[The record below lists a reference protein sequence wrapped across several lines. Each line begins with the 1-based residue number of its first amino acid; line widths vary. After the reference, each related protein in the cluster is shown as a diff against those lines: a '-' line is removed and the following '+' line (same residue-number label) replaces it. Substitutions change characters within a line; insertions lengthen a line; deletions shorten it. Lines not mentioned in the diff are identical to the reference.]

1 MYIQV
6 YTLGF
11 GIFDGK
17 NVYNYKGITAEI
29 TDSGNLKW
37 FVPLKFILG
46 DYFVC
51 KINNQTYVFRIM
63 FDRIKTSKRKGAMS
77 FQTLDYNTEHYL
89 PVSGDTKEI
98 ELLLKNMPFKKING
112 KIHDIFKLFGRTEKN
127 PMEKP
132 HDLDELVE
140 ILSSKQKKYPN
151 EVEATINYFKSLSVK
166 QIVEPLGR
174 ISQFVE
180 DDLKA
185 TDASAIG
192 SIWDLAV
199 ETDKDHKTVTNV
211 PVNLKKSYLV
221 MILIIIIVVAVVGL
235 LWMANEA
242 GKFDNIG
249 SSIPGIGGSG
259 SGDYSKDSLMK
270 RYPSGASLK
279 AAVDSGQLDYN
290 KLPKDVKAMV
300 DKTPTP
306 KVTVT
311 P

>member
-1 MYIQV
+1 M
-6 YTLGF
+6 GF

-37 FVPLKFILG
+37 FVPLKSILG

-51 KINNQTYVFRIM
+51 KINNQTYVFKIA

-98 ELLLKNMPFKKING
+98 ELLLHETPFKKING
-112 KIHDIFKLFGRTEKN
+112 KIQDVLRIFGRSEKN

-132 HDLDELVE
+132 HDLEELVD

-151 EVEATINYFKSLSVK
+151 EVEATLNYFKSLSVK
-166 QIVEPLGR
+166 EIVTPLGR

-185 TDASAIG
+185 TDANVIG

-199 ETDKDHKTVTNV
+199 EIDKDHKTVTNV

-221 MILIIIIVVAVVGL
+221 MALILLVVFSVIGL
-235 LWMANEA
+235 IYFAYEA
-242 GKFDNIG
+242 GRFDNIG
-249 SSIPGIGGSG
+249 IDLGFSSGGS
-259 SGDYSKDSLMK
+259 DYTKEALMK
-270 RYPSGASLK
+270 KYPSGASMR
-279 AAVDSGQLDYN
+279 AAVDSGSLDYSR
-290 KLPKDVKAMV
+290 LPKDVQKMV
-300 DKTPTP
+300 DATPTP
-306 KVTVT
+306 TLK

>member
-1 MYIQV
+1 M
-6 YTLGF
+6 GF

-37 FVPLKFILG
+37 FVPLKYILG
-46 DYFVC
+46 DFFVC
-51 KINNQTYVFRIM
+51 KINNQTYVFKIM
-63 FDRIKTSKRKGAMS
+63 YDRIKTSKRKGAMS

-89 PVSGDTKEI
+89 PVSGHTKEI
-98 ELLLKNMPFKKING
+98 ELLLKETPFKKING
-112 KIHDIFKLFGRTEKN
+112 KIQDIFRIFGRTEKI
-127 PMEKP
+127 PLEIP
-132 HDLDELVE
+132 HDLEELTE
-140 ILSSKQKKYPN
+140 LLAAKKSKYPN
-151 EVEATINYFKSLSVK
+151 EVEATLKYFESLSVK
-166 QIVEPLGR
+166 QIVTPLGR
-174 ISQFVE
+174 VSQFIE
-180 DDLKA
+180 DDLKS
-185 TDASAIG
+185 TDASVIG

-199 ETDKDHKTVTNV
+199 EIDKDHKTVTNV

-221 MILIIIIVVAVVGL
+221 MILILIIVVAVVGL

-242 GKFDNIG
+242 GKFDNLG

-259 SGDYSKDSLMK
+259 SGDYSKESLMK

-300 DKTPTP
+300 DKTPSP
-306 KVTVT
+306 MIVKS

>member
-1 MYIQV
+1 
-6 YTLGF
+6 LGF

-17 NVYNYKGITAEI
+17 NVYNYRGITAEI

-37 FVPLKFILG
+37 FVPLKHILG

-63 FDRIKTSKRKGAMS
+63 YDRIKTSKRKGAMS
-77 FQTLDYNTEHYL
+77 FQTLDYNTEHYM

-98 ELLLKNMPFKKING
+98 ELLLNETPFKKING
-112 KIHDIFKLFGRTEKN
+112 KIQDVLRLFGRSEN
-127 PMEKP
+127 PSPFEIPGKGKP
-132 HDLDELVE
+132 EMKHDLEELVE

-166 QIVEPLGR
+166 QIVTPLGR
-174 ISQFVE
+174 ISQFIE

-185 TDASAIG
+185 TDANAIG
-192 SIWDLAV
+192 QVWDEAV
-199 ETDKDHKTVTNV
+199 EIDKDHKTVTNV

-221 MILIIIIVVAVVGL
+221 MILIFLVVGAVIGL
-235 LWMANEA
+235 IYFAYEA
-242 GKFDNIG
+242 GRFDNIG
-249 SSIPGIGGSG
+249 IDLGMNGGG
-259 SGDYSKDSLMK
+259 ADYSKESLMK
-270 RYPSGASLK
+270 RYPSGASLR

-290 KLPKDVKAMV
+290 KLPKDVKSMV
-300 DKTPTP
+300 DKTPSP
-306 KVTVT
+306 SIVAS

>member
-1 MYIQV
+1 M
-6 YTLGF
+6 GF

-17 NVYNYKGITAEI
+17 NVYNYRGITAEI

-37 FVPLKFILG
+37 FVPLKSILG

-51 KINNQTYVFRIM
+51 KINNQTYVFKIA

-98 ELLLKNMPFKKING
+98 ELLLHETPFKKING
-112 KIHDIFKLFGRTEKN
+112 KIQDVLRIFGRTEKK
-127 PMEKP
+127 PMENP
-132 HDLDELVE
+132 HDLEELVE

-151 EVEATINYFKSLSVK
+151 EVEATLNYFKSLSVK
-166 QIVEPLGR
+166 QIVTPLGR

-185 TDASAIG
+185 TDANVIG

-199 ETDKDHKTVTNV
+199 EIDKDHKTVTNV

-221 MILIIIIVVAVVGL
+221 MILIFLVVGAVVGL
-235 LWMANEA
+235 IYFAYEA
-242 GKFDNIG
+242 GRFDNIG
-249 SSIPGIGGSG
+249 IDFGMGGGS
-259 SGDYSKDSLMK
+259 DYSKESLMK
-270 RYPSGASLK
+270 KYPSGASLR
-279 AAVDSGQLDYN
+279 AAVDSGKIDYTL
-290 KLPKDVKAMV
+290 LPKDVQKMV
-300 DKTPTP
+300 DNTPSPSIVATP
-306 KVTVT
+306 
-311 P
+311 

>member
-1 MYIQV
+1 M
-6 YTLGF
+6 GF

-37 FVPLKFILG
+37 FVPLKSILG

-51 KINNQTYVFRIM
+51 KINNQTYVFKIA

-98 ELLLKNMPFKKING
+98 ELLLHETPFKKING
-112 KIHDIFKLFGRTEKN
+112 KIQDILRIFGRSEKN

-132 HDLDELVE
+132 HDLEELVD

-166 QIVEPLGR
+166 EIVTPLGR
-174 ISQFVE
+174 VSQFIE
-180 DDLKA
+180 DDLKS
-185 TDASAIG
+185 TDASMIG
-192 SIWDLAV
+192 QIWDKAV
-199 ETDKDHKTVTNV
+199 EIDKDHKTVTNV

-221 MILIIIIVVAVVGL
+221 MALILLVVFSVIGL
-235 LWMANEA
+235 IYFAYEA
-242 GKFDNIG
+242 GRFDNIG
-249 SSIPGIGGSG
+249 IDLGFSSGGA
-259 SGDYSKDSLMK
+259 DYSKESLMK
-270 RYPSGASLK
+270 RYPSGASMR
-279 AAVDSGQLDYN
+279 AAVDNGSLDYN
-290 KLPKDVKAMV
+290 KLPKDVQKMV
-300 DKTPTP
+300 DATPRPTLTP
-306 KVTVT
+306 
-311 P
+311 